1 MNKMGK
7 EYQKSKR
14 GEIDYEILWP
24 KGYKM
29 LYIKEHEG
37 DPSAWPSS
45 PSGKEFCTIPIMY
58 SSNSLVAN
66 LLRYNYC
73 ISENHVN
80 EDIRATNTYI
90 YTVKIE

>member
-29 LYIKEHEG
+29 LYIKDTKATQVHG
-37 DPSAWPSS
+37 PHRPVAKNFALS
-45 PSGKEFCTIPIMY
+45 PS
-58 SSNSLVAN
+58 
-66 LLRYNYC
+66 C
-73 ISENHVN
+73 IVR
-80 EDIRATNTYI
+80 I
-90 YTVKIE
+90 VL

>member
-29 LYIKEHEG
+29 LYIK
-37 DPSAWPSS
+37 DTKA
-45 PSGKEFCTIPIMY
+45 
-58 SSNSLVAN
+58 A
-66 LLRYNYC
+66 RA
-73 ISENHVN
+73 
-80 EDIRATNTYI
+80 DIWA
-90 YTVKIE
+90 IEMGIH